1 MVLQGLWTK
10 ENPDSVDQTGVWREV
25 IVNVTTGSYVFSF
38 ASFYRDESQL
48 AEKAIDDIR
57 IETGACPAP
66 TGEVISELTTC

>member
-1 MVLQGLWTK
+1 M
-10 ENPDSVDQTGVWREV
+10 
-25 IVNVTTGSYVFSF
+25 NVTTGSYVFSF